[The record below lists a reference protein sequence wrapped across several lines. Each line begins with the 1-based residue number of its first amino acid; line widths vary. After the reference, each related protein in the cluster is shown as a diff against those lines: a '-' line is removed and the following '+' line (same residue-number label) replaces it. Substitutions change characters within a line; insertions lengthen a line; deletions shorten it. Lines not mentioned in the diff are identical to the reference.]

1 MMGPFRCIAD
11 LRGQLMESP
20 VWDDRRR
27 TLFVCDIYGR
37 RIYEIDIDADIDTGR
52 GVLREWT
59 FVSQVA
65 SLGLTESGR
74 LVVALSRQL
83 VLFDPE
89 TGSQEPLW
97 SAYDEPATSR
107 LNDGKVGPDGAFW
120 IGSMDGRP
128 QRETISRLYR
138 VTGDGNASVKAEGFE
153 ISNGLAWT
161 ADGRTMFHTDS
172 RGPWIDRYN
181 FDPESGNISGRKR
194 ICDLDELSGRPDGG
208 ACDAEGAYWSAGV
221 SAGVLNRFDREGNLL
236 EKVPVPVP
244 APTMPC
250 FCGSDLT
257 LLAITSHRQLPEAT
271 LETAP
276 RSGGVFLAQAS
287 VAGAPV
293 TRMKGV

>member
-20 VWDDRRR
+20 VWDDRRG
-27 TLFVCDIYGR
+27 TLFACDIYGR
-37 RIYEIDIDADIDTGR
+37 RIYEIDIDADR
-52 GVLREWT
+52 GALREWSFT
-59 FVSQVA
+59 SEVA
-65 SLGLTESGR
+65 SFGLTESGR
-74 LVVALSRQL
+74 LVVALSRQ
-83 VLFDPE
+83 VILFDPE
-89 TGSQEPLW
+89 TGIREPLW
-97 SAYDEPATSR
+97 TGYDEPGTSR

-128 QRETISRLYR
+128 EREAIARLYR
-138 VTGDGNASVKAEGFE
+138 VTWDGEASVKAEGFE

-172 RGPWIDRYN
+172 RGPWIDRYD
-181 FDPESGNISGRKR
+181 FDPETGEISGRKR
-194 ICDLDELSGRPDGG
+194 IRDLDELSGRPDGG

-221 SAGVLNRFDREGNLL
+221 SAGILNRFDREGNLL
-236 EKVPVPVP
+236 EKVPVPVS

-250 FCGSDLT
+250 FCGPDLT
-257 LLAITSHRQLPEAT
+257 LLAITSHRQLPEAA

-293 TRMKGV
+293 TRMKGA

>member
-1 MMGPFRCIAD
+1 MGPFRCIAD

-20 VWDDRRR
+20 VWDDRRG
-27 TLFVCDIYGR
+27 TLFACDIYGR
-37 RIYEIDIDADIDTGR
+37 RIYEIDIDADR
-52 GVLREWT
+52 GVLREWSFT
-59 FVSQVA
+59 SEVA
-65 SLGLTESGR
+65 SFGLTESGR
-74 LVVALSRQL
+74 LVVALSREV

-89 TGSQEPLW
+89 TGIREPLW
-97 SAYDEPATSR
+97 AGYDEPGTSR

-128 QRETISRLYR
+128 EREAIARLYR
-138 VTGDGNASVKAEGFE
+138 VTWDGEVSVKAEGFE

-172 RGPWIDRYN
+172 RGPWIDRYD
-181 FDPESGNISGRKR
+181 FDPETGEISGRKR
-194 ICDLDELSGRPDGG
+194 ICDLDEQSGRPDGG

-221 SAGVLNRFDREGNLL
+221 SAGILNRFDREGNLL
-236 EKVPVPVP
+236 EKVLVPVP

-250 FCGSDLT
+250 FCGPDLT

-271 LETAP
+271 LEAAP

-293 TRMKGV
+293 ARMKGV

>member
-1 MMGPFRCIAD
+1 MGPFRCIAD

-20 VWDDRRR
+20 VWDDRRG
-27 TLFVCDIYGR
+27 TLFACDIYGR
-37 RIYEIDIDADIDTGR
+37 RIYEIDIDADR
-52 GVLREWT
+52 GVLREWSFT
-59 FVSQVA
+59 SEVA
-65 SLGLTESGR
+65 SFGLTESGR
-74 LVVALSRQL
+74 RVVALSREV

-89 TGSQEPLW
+89 TGIREPLW
-97 SAYDEPATSR
+97 AGYDEPGTSR

-128 QRETISRLYR
+128 EREAIARLYR
-138 VTGDGNASVKAEGFE
+138 VTWDGEASVKAEGFE

-172 RGPWIDRYN
+172 RGPWIDRYD
-181 FDPESGNISGRKR
+181 FDPETGEISGRKR
-194 ICDLDELSGRPDGG
+194 ICDLDEQSGRPDGG

-221 SAGVLNRFDREGNLL
+221 SAGILNRFDCEGNLL

-250 FCGSDLT
+250 FCGPDLT

-271 LETAP
+271 LEAAP

-293 TRMKGV
+293 ARMKGV

>member
-1 MMGPFRCIAD
+1 MGPFRCIAD

-20 VWDDRRR
+20 VWDDRRG
-27 TLFVCDIYGR
+27 TLFACDIYGR
-37 RIYEIDIDADIDTGR
+37 RIYEIDIDADR
-52 GVLREWT
+52 GALREWSFT
-59 FVSQVA
+59 SEVA
-65 SLGLTESGR
+65 SFGLTESGR
-74 LVVALSRQL
+74 LVVALSRQ
-83 VLFDPE
+83 VILFDPE
-89 TGSQEPLW
+89 TGIREPLW
-97 SAYDEPATSR
+97 TGYDEPGTSR

-128 QRETISRLYR
+128 EREAIARLYR
-138 VTGDGNASVKAEGFE
+138 VTWDGEASVKAEGFE

-172 RGPWIDRYN
+172 RGPWIDRYD
-181 FDPESGNISGRKR
+181 FDPETGEISGRKR
-194 ICDLDELSGRPDGG
+194 IRDLDELSGRPDGG

-221 SAGVLNRFDREGNLL
+221 SAGILNRFDREGNLL
-236 EKVPVPVP
+236 EKVPVPVS

-250 FCGSDLT
+250 FCGPDLT
-257 LLAITSHRQLPEAT
+257 LLAITSHRQLPEAA

-293 TRMKGV
+293 TRMKGA

>member
-1 MMGPFRCIAD
+1 MGPFRCIAD

-20 VWDDRRR
+20 VWDDRRG
-27 TLFVCDIYGR
+27 TLFACDIYGR
-37 RIYEIDIDADIDTGR
+37 RIYEIDIDADR
-52 GVLREWT
+52 GVLREWSFT
-59 FVSQVA
+59 SEVA
-65 SLGLTESGR
+65 SFGLTESGR
-74 LVVALSRQL
+74 LVVALSREV

-89 TGSQEPLW
+89 TGIREPLW
-97 SAYDEPATSR
+97 AGYDEPGTSR

-120 IGSMDGRP
+120 IGSMDGRHE
-128 QRETISRLYR
+128 REAIARLYR
-138 VTGDGNASVKAEGFE
+138 VIWAGEASVKAEGFE

-172 RGPWIDRYN
+172 RGPWIDRYD
-181 FDPESGNISGRKR
+181 FDPETGEISGRKR
-194 ICDLDELSGRPDGG
+194 ICDLDEQSGRPDGG

-221 SAGVLNRFDREGNLL
+221 SAGILNRFDREGNLL
-236 EKVPVPVP
+236 EKVPVPVL

-250 FCGSDLT
+250 FCGPDLT

-271 LETAP
+271 LEAAP

-293 TRMKGV
+293 ARMNGV

>member
-20 VWDDRRR
+20 VWDDRRG
-27 TLFVCDIYGR
+27 TLFACDIYGR
-37 RIYEIDIDADIDTGR
+37 RIYEIDIDADR
-52 GVLREWT
+52 GVLREWSFT
-59 FVSQVA
+59 SEVA
-65 SLGLTESGR
+65 SFGLTESGR
-74 LVVALSRQL
+74 LVVALSREV

-89 TGSQEPLW
+89 TGIREPLW
-97 SAYDEPATSR
+97 AGYDEPGTSR

-120 IGSMDGRP
+120 IGSMDGRHE
-128 QRETISRLYR
+128 REAIARLYR
-138 VTGDGNASVKAEGFE
+138 VTWDGEASVKAEGFE

-172 RGPWIDRYN
+172 RGPWIDRYD
-181 FDPESGNISGRKR
+181 FDPETGEISRRKR
-194 ICDLDELSGRPDGG
+194 ICDLDEQSGRPDGG

-221 SAGVLNRFDREGNLL
+221 SAGILNRFDREGNLL
-236 EKVPVPVP
+236 EKVPVTVP

-250 FCGSDLT
+250 FCGPDLT

-271 LETAP
+271 LEAAP
-276 RSGGVFLAQAS
+276 RSGGVFLVQAS

-293 TRMKGV
+293 ARMNGV

>member
-1 MMGPFRCIAD
+1 MGPFRCIAD

-20 VWDDRRR
+20 VWDDRRG
-27 TLFVCDIYGR
+27 TLFACDIYGR
-37 RIYEIDIDADIDTGR
+37 RIYEIDIDVDR
-52 GVLREWT
+52 GVLREWSFT
-59 FVSQVA
+59 SEVA
-65 SLGLTESGR
+65 SFGLTESGR
-74 LVVALSRQL
+74 LVVALSREV

-89 TGSQEPLW
+89 TGIREPLW
-97 SAYDEPATSR
+97 AGYDEPGTSR

-120 IGSMDGRP
+120 IGSMDGRHE
-128 QRETISRLYR
+128 REAIARLYR
-138 VTGDGNASVKAEGFE
+138 VTWDGEASVKAEGFE

-172 RGPWIDRYN
+172 RRPWIDRYD
-181 FDPESGNISGRKR
+181 FDPETGEISGRKR
-194 ICDLDELSGRPDGG
+194 ICDLDEQSGRPDGG

-221 SAGVLNRFDREGNLL
+221 SAGILNRFDREGNLL

-250 FCGSDLT
+250 FCGPDLT

-271 LETAP
+271 LEAAP

-293 TRMKGV
+293 ARMNGV

>member
-20 VWDDRRR
+20 VWDDRRG
-27 TLFVCDIYGR
+27 TLFACDIYGR
-37 RIYEIDIDADIDTGR
+37 RIYEIDIDVDR
-52 GVLREWT
+52 GVLREWSFT
-59 FVSQVA
+59 SEVA
-65 SLGLTESGR
+65 SFGLTESGR
-74 LVVALSRQL
+74 LVVALSREV

-89 TGSQEPLW
+89 TGIREPLW
-97 SAYDEPATSR
+97 AGYDEPGTSR

-120 IGSMDGRP
+120 IGSMDGRHE
-128 QRETISRLYR
+128 REAIARLYR
-138 VTGDGNASVKAEGFE
+138 VTWDGEASVKAEGFE

-172 RGPWIDRYN
+172 RGPWIDRYD
-181 FDPESGNISGRKR
+181 FDPETGEISGRKR
-194 ICDLDELSGRPDGG
+194 ICDLDEQSGRPDGG

-221 SAGVLNRFDREGNLL
+221 SAGILNRFDREGNLL

-250 FCGSDLT
+250 FCGPDLT
-257 LLAITSHRQLPEAT
+257 LLAITSHRQLLEAT
-271 LETAP
+271 LEAAP

-293 TRMKGV
+293 ARMNGV